1 MQEEDVEIDWCVAE
15 ELTKMQASGFGFRC
29 SSLGIK
35 GLGFRVF
42 VCGLRFL
49 FLLGKPLRPRLL
61 PGGSYGRNPL
71 ESPALLHI

>member
-15 ELTKMQASGFGFRC
+15 ELTKMQAGGFGFR
-29 SSLGIK
+29 
-35 GLGFRVF
+35 VF
-42 VCGLRFL
+42 LYGLRFL
-49 FLLGKPLRPRLL
+49 FLLGKPLRPGLL